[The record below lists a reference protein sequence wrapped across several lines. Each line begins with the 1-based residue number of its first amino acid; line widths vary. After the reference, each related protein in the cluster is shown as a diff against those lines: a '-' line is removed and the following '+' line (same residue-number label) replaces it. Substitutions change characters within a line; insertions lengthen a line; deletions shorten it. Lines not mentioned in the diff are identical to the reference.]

1 MTGDGFAAD
10 GEGPVRSVRV
20 NPFYMDA
27 CAVTNQQFERF
38 ARETGYKTEAERFGW
53 SFVFH
58 MFLRPKTRRTAQQ
71 AVAGCAVVVGHKRG
85 LLAQAGGGP
94 ALI

>member
-1 MTGDGFAAD
+1 MARGRFAA
-10 GEGPVRSVRV
+10 VRV
-20 NPFYMDA
+20 SPFYMDA

-58 MFLRPKTRRTAQQ
+58 MFLRPKARRTAT
-71 AVAGCAVVVGHKRG
+71 AGGLGCALVVGHKRG
-85 LLAQAGGGP
+85 LLAQAGGAP